1 MGWGEGRFVMRDLK
15 GYANRYPDVRWPG
28 GARVAVSVV
37 LNIEEGAE
45 LLLSAGDERNEA
57 IHEAIQKVE
66 GAPDLCLESH
76 FEYGARVGYW
86 RICELAD
93 HYGVPLTLNACARA
107 LEATPWVGEDAVKR
121 GYEIQC
127 HGWRWEPHA
136 GMDEAQ
142 ERALIAQC
150 VETIRRVH
158 GKPPVGWHTKS
169 SASVNTRR
177 LLVEHGGFLYDSD
190 AYNDDPPYY
199 VQVAGKPHLVLP
211 YAFDTNDMRF
221 FDVMPSYAARFRR
234 LRHRR
239 LRLAMGGRRAPAEDV
254 SIGLHTRIIGRA
266 ARIGGLEQALKH
278 MQEKGGAWF
287 ARRED
292 IARTGSKRRPRDD
305 APVSALK
312 SAKAVAMSALRRKPC
327 YKG

>member
-1 MGWGEGRFVMRDLK
+1 MTRDLH

-45 LLLSAGDERNEA
+45 RSSPPATSGTKPSTRRSSRSRARPICASRAISNTVRASAT
-57 IHEAIQKVE
+57 
-66 GAPDLCLESH
+66 GAS
-76 FEYGARVGYW
+76 AT
-86 RICELAD
+86 LAD

-107 LEATPWVGEDAVKR
+107 LEATPWVGADAAQR
-121 GYEIQC
+121 GYEIHC

-190 AYNDDPPYY
+190 AYNDDAPYY
-199 VQVAGKPHLVLP
+199 VQVGGKPHLVLP

-221 FDVMPSYAARFRR
+221 FDGYAFVRGSDFAGYC
-234 LRHRR
+234 HRR
-239 LRLAMGGRRAPAEDV
+239 VRPAVGGRGAPAEDA
-254 SIGLHTRIIGRA
+254 LDRA
-266 ARIGGLEQALKH
+266 AHADHRPA
-278 MQEKGGAWF
+278 GA
-287 ARRED
+287 D
-292 IARTGSKRRPRDD
+292 RRPRAGAAAHASEGRGVVR
-305 APVSALK
+305 APRGHRAAL
-312 SAKAVAMSALRRKPC
+312 AHRGAPAMKRLCVLREIHVWV
-327 YKG
+327 